1 MSEYYVL
8 GMLATNGAM
17 IMVSAYSL
25 LTLFMGLELMSL
37 PIYALVAIQRKKYI
51 CVEAA
56 MKYFVVGIMASG
68 LLLYGM
74 SMIYGATRTLSIPGI
89 FQVVNQMSLHL
100 HMLLVLGLVFSMVG
114 IVFKLGAAP
123 FHMWVPDVYEGSP
136 TCVAML
142 ISNVPKIAGFALAI
156 RLLVEAMPGLAL
168 QWHEIFI
175 LVAILSMAIGNI
187 VAIAQTNLKRML
199 AYSSIAHM
207 GYMILGL
214 ACATPDGDA
223 AAMFYIVSYSVMT
236 VAAFGLITLVSRQ
249 GFEAENIDDFSGLN
263 SRNPWLAFLML
274 LVMFSLAGIPP
285 IVGFIAK
292 LGILEALIQVH
303 LTWLAVV
310 ALLFA
315 IIGAYYYLRVVK
327 VMYFEDPVID
337 QPLQCRGDAM
347 AAITFNTLILLLMGI
362 FPGAL
367 FAICHAVF

>member
-1 MSEYYVL
+1 MTYHGGTHILFDGSFIMDPLAFILKMFIYPTTFFVFLYSRDYVKEKGLPVSEYYVL

-263 SRNPWLAFLML
+263 SRK
-274 LVMFSLAGIPP
+274 SLAGIFDV
-285 IVGFIAK
+285 VGDVFI
-292 LGILEALIQVH
+292 GGYSTH
-303 LTWLAVV
+303 SW
-310 ALLFA
+310 F
-315 IIGAYYYLRVVK
+315 Y
-327 VMYFEDPVID
+327 
-337 QPLQCRGDAM
+337 C
-347 AAITFNTLILLLMGI
+347 
-362 FPGAL
+362 
-367 FAICHAVF
+367 